1 MPQVREECEECEDV
15 RLQVLAARGAGAQAE
30 DPSDPHAKSGGAAWS
45 VTVYCR
51 ADTVLLSP
59 NADDDRGS
67 YVSCHVPL
75 PASAPGRVAFTHP
88 TLRDPGTRVG
98 SSPPRLQARAA
109 PAPGARRRSSTH
121 PATARDDDRVDVIA
135 HVRSSPG
142 GLDVFLKILV
152 LAWC

>member
-1 MPQVREECEECEDV
+1 M

-75 PASAPGRVAFTHP
+75 PPVASPSLTRR
-88 TLRDPGTRVG
+88 LGTRAPASG
-98 SSPPRLQARAA
+98 LARHVCKHGP
-109 PAPGARRRSSTH
+109 PAPGARGGGAARIPRPRGTTTALMSSLMRS
-121 PATARDDDRVDVIA
+121 
-135 HVRSSPG
+135 
-142 GLDVFLKILV
+142 
-152 LAWC
+152 WM

>member
-1 MPQVREECEECEDV
+1 M

-75 PASAPGRVAFTHP
+75 PPPPGRVAFTHP

-109 PAPGARRRSSTH
+109 GPRCPEAEQHASRDRAGRRPR
-121 PATARDDDRVDVIA
+121 
-135 HVRSSPG
+135 
-142 GLDVFLKILV
+142 
-152 LAWC
+152 